1 MIEENIIDKS
11 KDYTL
16 LELLDRVLNT
26 GVVISGDIV
35 ISIADV
41 DLVYVGLKILL
52 TSVETMQQRQ
62 LMMVKSNRTISN

>member
-16 LELLDRVLNT
+16 LELLDRVLNK

>member
-1 MIEENIIDKS
+1 MIQENIIDKS
-11 KDYTL
+11 KDFTL
-16 LELLDRVLNT
+16 LELLDRVLNK

-62 LMMVKSNRTISN
+62 LMMVKPNRNISN